1 MLLKHLLRTKETS
14 LLLSLLK
21 GTCFTYYFSLTK
33 LSIPALP
40 AVMLKDKVTTSA
52 EKPVTEKPK
61 TFTPGLQENMFET
74 ESKMHQ
80 EVE

>member
-1 MLLKHLLRTKETS
+1 M
-14 LLLSLLK
+14 
-21 GTCFTYYFSLTK
+21 
-33 LSIPALP
+33 P

-61 TFTPGLQENMFET
+61 TFIPGLQENMFET
-74 ESKMHQ
+74 DSKMHQ

>member
-1 MLLKHLLRTKETS
+1 MLLKHLLRTKET

-33 LSIPALP
+33 LSIPAML

-61 TFTPGLQENMFET
+61 TFTPGLQENMFENGI
-74 ESKMHQ
+74 
-80 EVE
+80 

>member
-1 MLLKHLLRTKETS
+1 ML
-14 LLLSLLK
+14 
-21 GTCFTYYFSLTK
+21 
-33 LSIPALP
+33 

-61 TFTPGLQENMFET
+61 TFTPGLQENTFET

-80 EVE
+80 GVECVLMVQEV